1 MGRLWLIEGLPGSG
15 KSTFA
20 EMLQDK
26 QNGKFYSEVDAS
38 HPVDVHDVYWVE
50 EKPSTGRI
58 LDEIEGGWLVRYDDG
73 EERPGTDVYELP
85 FALHTRIMC
94 ERWRRYVQKV
104 EREEQDVIFECAL
117 LQNPFTIGMVSQ
129 DVPLADMEAYVQ
141 EVADILKPID
151 PMVVYLALND
161 VARIFPIV
169 YDERPMEWQGG
180 FVEYYTSGAYG
191 VNHSREGVVG
201 TIEIL
206 VERQRRELELLE
218 RLPLRHVQIQN
229 DERRSFEELTNILEE
244 ESVRSCKL

>member
-20 EMLQDK
+20 ERLRDK
-26 QNGKFYSEVDAS
+26 RNGKFYSEVDAS
-38 HPVDVHDVYWVE
+38 HPVDMHDVYWVE

-58 LDEIEGGWLVRYDDG
+58 LDEIEKGWLVRYDGD
-73 EERPGTDVYELP
+73 ERAGTDVYELP

-169 YDERPMEWQGG
+169 SDERPIEWQGG

>member
-20 EMLQDK
+20 ERLRDK
-26 QNGKFYSEVDAS
+26 RNGKFYSEVDAS
-38 HPVDVHDVYWVE
+38 HPVDMHDVYWVE

-58 LDEIEGGWLVRYDDG
+58 LDEIEKGWLVRYDGD
-73 EERPGTDVYELP
+73 EEPIGTDVYELP

-161 VARIFPIV
+161 VAHIFPIV
-169 YDERPMEWQGG
+169 YDERPMGWQSG

-206 VERQRRELELLE
+206 VERQRCELELLE

-229 DERRSFEELTNILEE
+229 DERGSFEELTNILEE

>member
-1 MGRLWLIEGLPGSG
+1 
-15 KSTFA
+15 
-20 EMLQDK
+20 
-26 QNGKFYSEVDAS
+26 
-38 HPVDVHDVYWVE
+38 
-50 EKPSTGRI
+50 
-58 LDEIEGGWLVRYDDG
+58 
-73 EERPGTDVYELP
+73 
-85 FALHTRIMC
+85 
-94 ERWRRYVQKV
+94 
-104 EREEQDVIFECAL
+104 REEQDVIFECAL

-141 EVADILKPID
+141 EVADILKSID